1 MVYGVAEK
9 KGIRVQLT
17 GIAVP
22 DQYEQLWQLEG
33 RNPWAASNQ
42 TSNQPEKLLEESQQV
57 SNYSGSD
64 GGSSKSQ
71 KFRAPWDSAGENHR
85 RRRHIV
91 AWIKLYRC
99 LGI

>member
-33 RNPWAASNQ
+33 RNSWAASNQ

-57 SNYSGSD
+57 SNFPIILVQMAAVPNL
-64 GGSSKSQ
+64 KN
-71 KFRAPWDSAGENHR
+71 F
-85 RRRHIV
+85 V
-91 AWIKLYRC
+91 L
-99 LGI
+99 LGIRLAKTTAAATLWRG